1 MTSSVVIIFKMV
13 VKSSRDFGNFTRTK
27 WIIFNTML
35 LALTHKYKFT
45 AEELRTRIKKVIKLQ
60 GSADKDAEG
69 LLRMIFS

>member
-1 MTSSVVIIFKMV
+1 
-13 VKSSRDFGNFTRTK
+13 
-27 WIIFNTML
+27 ML